1 MIHFSARRAVCRFMH
16 ATLLGALSAA
26 TIGSAQAQA
35 FPSHSVQINVGLQA
49 GGAADNI
56 ARTLAEGLSQIWGQP
71 VIVANKPGAGG
82 ALAVQE
88 TIKAKADGYTLVL
101 ANEGSITRSQFLTAK
116 LGYDSLKDL
125 VPIAAAG
132 VVPMVLVV
140 NPEVMKAGDLK
151 TFLAQAKAAPGKI
164 DYASSGTGA
173 SHHISMAMLERAAS
187 IKLNQIA
194 YKGGAPALTDV
205 LGGHV
210 PTMFVAVSTALPF
223 IKSSKLVAL
232 GVSGAQRSA
241 HLPNIPTIAEQGFP
255 GYETGDWLSI
265 FTPRDTSPEVVRK
278 IIADMATVTRSPA
291 YQQKLLSAGL
301 ETKPSAGKD
310 LAELIA
316 RTIEANREIFRAA
329 GIVPE

>member
-1 MIHFSARRAVCRFMH
+1 MSQSLPRRAACRFLH
-16 ATLLGALSAA
+16 ATILTMLWTAA
-26 TIGSAQAQA
+26 IGSAHAQT
-35 FPSHSVQINVGLQA
+35 FPARAVQINVGLQA

-56 ARTLAEGLSQIWGQP
+56 ARTLAEGLSHIWGQP
-71 VIVANKPGAGG
+71 VLVANKPGAGG

-116 LGYDSLKDL
+116 LGYDSVKDL

-140 NPEVMKAGDLK
+140 NPDVMKAGDLK

-164 DYASSGTGA
+164 NYASSGTGA
-173 SHHISMAMLERAAS
+173 SHHISMAILERVAG
-187 IKLNQIA
+187 IQLNQIA

-223 IKSSKLVAL
+223 IKLSKLVAL

-241 HLPNIPTIAEQGFP
+241 HLPNVPTIAEQGFP

-265 FTPRDTSPEVVRK
+265 FAPRDTPPEVVRK
-278 IIADMATVTRSPA
+278 IITDMAMVTRAPS
-291 YQQKLLSAGL
+291 YQQKLLGAGL
-301 ETKPSAGKD
+301 ETKPSAGKELGD
-310 LAELIA
+310 LIA
-316 RTIEANREIFRAA
+316 RTIDTNREIFRAA
-329 GIVPE
+329 GVVPE